1 MKNRARSKR
10 SPQYQVSA
18 RDTGL
23 GFPFRAPKQS
33 LIWRLSA
40 SMGWT
45 ELRSGRLIRSWRM
58 LSEQQTLTGRYE
70 DEPGAQSSRRGT
82 LQA

>member
-10 SPQYQVSA
+10 SQQYQASA
-18 RDTGL
+18 RDTEL

-40 SMGWT
+40 SLGWT
-45 ELRSGRLIRSWRM
+45 GRFHEELD
-58 LSEQQTLTGRYE
+58 E
-70 DEPGAQSSRRGT
+70 DAT
-82 LQA
+82 T